1 MDSMND
7 DNYIRV
13 YIWMRKLKLTLSETL
28 VYALVYGFT
37 NCKLGKYVGTY
48 DDISKLLNISP
59 KTVERA
65 MESLLKKRLIMRK
78 EWHIN
83 GYCVT
88 YQYWSVTRQNDAS
101 DTRQNDVLST
111 RQNDASGTRQND
123 VTYSKEKYLK
133 KNMSGVN
140 DKAKKKSFCNCTERQ
155 YIDYLELEKVLIE
168 K

>member
-1 MDSMND
+1 
-7 DNYIRV
+7 
-13 YIWMRKLKLTLSETL
+13 MRKLKLTPSETL

-88 YQYWSVTRQNDAS
+88 YQYWSVSRQNDALDTRQNDVLS
-101 DTRQNDVLST
+101 TRQNDVLST

-123 VTYSKEKYLK
+123 VSYNKEKYFK

-140 DKAKKKSFCNCTERQ
+140 DKVKKKSFCNCSERQ